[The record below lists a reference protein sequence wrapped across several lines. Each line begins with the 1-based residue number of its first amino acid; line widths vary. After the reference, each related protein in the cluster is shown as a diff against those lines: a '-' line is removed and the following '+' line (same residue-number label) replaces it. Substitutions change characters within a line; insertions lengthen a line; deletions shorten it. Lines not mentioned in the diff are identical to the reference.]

1 MPQYKDENKLVI
13 GHQVFVMPPEKGIN
27 LYFKVVS
34 CLYLKIQFYTR
45 QLEKP
50 NRSL

>member
-27 LYFKVVS
+27 I
-34 CLYLKIQFYTR
+34 LKLFPVYICEYNFI
-45 QLEKP
+45 LD
-50 NRSL
+50 S